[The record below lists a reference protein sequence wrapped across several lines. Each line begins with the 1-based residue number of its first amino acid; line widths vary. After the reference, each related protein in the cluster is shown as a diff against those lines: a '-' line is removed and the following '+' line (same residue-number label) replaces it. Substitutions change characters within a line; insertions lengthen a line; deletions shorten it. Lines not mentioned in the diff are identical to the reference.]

1 MSVSFAELGLIP
13 ELLQNVAKLGYI
25 EPTPIQAKAIPMLL
39 NGQDVMGQ
47 AQTGTGKTAA
57 FTLPLL
63 QRLDADELQALILT
77 PTRELAIQVAEAVY
91 RYGSPLG
98 VRVLPVYGGQPYSRQ
113 TRRLEKGVHVVVG
126 TPGRTLDLIRQKSL
140 KLHNVKY
147 FVLDEADEMLKM
159 GFIDDVE
166 AILKAASHP
175 QRQTALFSATLPKE
189 ILRLGQKYLNQPESI
204 AIENKAMTVDNITQR
219 YYVVN
224 QRDKVAALCRL
235 LEVELMNNTL
245 IFTRTKAGA
254 AQLTETL
261 QSRGYAAE
269 PIHGD
274 LPQMERERVLRR
286 FRSQQCTIL
295 VATDVVARGVDIP
308 DVSHVINFD
317 ITQLPIEYVH
327 RIGRTGRAG
336 RTGDSITLIDP
347 RERGRLRMIETYTR
361 QKMTKAKLP
370 SRESVLVHR
379 EEDFKI
385 QFAKQMDQLTD
396 QNASEAA
403 GVLDALVADGYDLE
417 QVAVAAIQL
426 LRAHEKQ
433 RPLENIRDVNET
445 RESSDDRSQPRKP
458 RRDKNGQEPGMV
470 RLYMDIGRN
479 DGVNPGEVVATLA
492 GSANIPGKSI
502 GAIRIQNH
510 ETFVDV
516 EEAHVDAVLSA
527 MTNGRIRNKT
537 VTLVRADGIFEDGR
551 SRGSSN
557 GNGNDNGYNKRN
569 GNRSRGKSNKSRRR
583 EKAL

>member
-1 MSVSFAELGLIP
+1 MLASFENLGLIP
-13 ELLQNVAKLGYI
+13 ELLQNVVELGYI

-91 RYGSPLG
+91 RYGAPLG
-98 VRVLPVYGGQPYSRQ
+98 VRILPVYGGQPYSRQ
-113 TRRLEKGVHVVVG
+113 KRRLDKGVHVVVG

-140 KLHNVKY
+140 KLHNVRY
-147 FVLDEADEMLKM
+147 LVLDEADEMLKM

-166 AILKAASHP
+166 AIINAASYSE
-175 QRQTALFSATLPKE
+175 RQTALFSATLPKE
-189 ILRLGQKYLNQPESI
+189 VQRLAKKYLDNPEHI
-204 AIENKAMTVDNITQR
+204 AIETKAMTVDNITQR

-235 LEVELMNNTL
+235 LEVEKMNNTL

-261 QSRGYAAE
+261 QARGYAAE

-347 RERGRLRMIETYTR
+347 RERRRLRMIEDYTR

-370 SRESVLVHR
+370 SREAVLAHR
-379 EEDFKI
+379 EEDFKEH
-385 QFAKQMDQLTD
+385 FAQQMDKLTD
-396 QNASEAA
+396 KNASEAIE
-403 GVLDALVADGYDLE
+403 VLEALVQDGYDME
-417 QVAVAAIQL
+417 QVAIAAIQL

-433 RPLENIRDVNET
+433 RPLENIRDVNESRDSDRR
-445 RESSDDRSQPRKP
+445 RERSSRP
-458 RRDKNGQEPGMV
+458 RRDKNEQEPGMV

-479 DGVNPGEVVATLA
+479 EGVNPGEVVSTIA
-492 GSANIPGKSI
+492 GTANIPGKAI

-516 EEAHVDAVLSA
+516 KEAHVDAVLSS
-527 MTNGRIRNKT
+527 MTNGRMRNKT
-537 VTLVRADGIFEDGR
+537 VTLVRAEGLFDNGR
-551 SRGSSN
+551 SGGRSSN
-557 GNGNDNGYNKRN
+557 PNGAKKRRPD
-569 GNRSRGKSNKSRRR
+569 RSHRKRKPRRR
-583 EKAL
+583 EKA